1 MHTAE
6 AKNNRSHCRGRESMN
21 IYLHRILPPFLLS
34 ALTVMSAVA
43 QADQAIAP
51 AQGSDYAATVS
62 ELNGAGDPADAES
75 RLTIDLMCGKTLNA
89 PPGYIGSLQWY
100 RKAADLGSAQAQYY
114 LGGMYENG
122 RRVPQDY
129 GRAVQWY
136 RQAANQGHAKAQV
149 TLGFLYENGRGVPQ
163 DYTQAAAWYRK
174 AADQG
179 YAMAQFNMGTMYENG
194 RGVPKDDALAAL
206 WYRKAADQGYAQA
219 LQRLADRGG
228 ADHAARS
235 NNDETTGGPQE
246 TANRF

>member
-1 MHTAE
+1 
-6 AKNNRSHCRGRESMN
+6 MN
-21 IYLHRILPPFLLS
+21 LRRILTPLFLPSLIAVS
-34 ALTVMSAVA
+34 VVA
-43 QADQAIAP
+43 QAEQPIVP
-51 AQGSDYAATVS
+51 AQGGDYAATVN
-62 ELNGAGDPADAES
+62 ELSGAGDPADPELQ
-75 RLTIDLMCGKTLNA
+75 LTIDLMCGKTLNA

-149 TLGFLYENGRGVPQ
+149 TLGFMYENGRGVPQ

-219 LQRLADRGG
+219 LQKLADRGG
-228 ADHAARS
+228 AAHTARI
-235 NNDETTGGPQE
+235 NNDGSTGESQKEPD
-246 TANRF
+246 